1 MTDKEYWAL
10 VVDVGRILLERIKA
24 AVHDEDFLIT
34 YGDLA
39 GKLSYEVNPRNL
51 DHPLGELSDL
61 CKELELPLISTIVIN
76 KESYQPGAGYF
87 KYFFPGNKEA
97 DWIRIFNELYDLDK
111 QCRDWTPLSEELG
124 IS

>member
-24 AVHDEDFLIT
+24 AVNDEDFLIT

-39 GKLSYEVNPRNL
+39 GKLRYEVNPRNL

-87 KYFFPGNKEA
+87 KYFFPGTREE
-97 DWIRIFNELYDLDK
+97 DWIGIFNEQYELVK
-111 QCRDWTPLSEELG
+111 QCRDWTPLAEELG
-124 IS
+124 L

>member
-1 MTDKEYWAL
+1 MTDKEFWAL

-24 AVHDEDFLIT
+24 AVNDEDFLIT

-39 GKLSYEVNPRNL
+39 GKLPYEVNPRNL

-76 KESYQPGAGYF
+76 RDSYQPGAGYF
-87 KYFFPGNKEA
+87 KYFFPGTKEA
-97 DWIRIFNELYDLDK
+97 DWIEIFNKQYDLVK
-111 QCRDWTPLSEELG
+111 QCSDWTPLAEELCLL
-124 IS
+124 